1 MPKFEKSTG
10 YKMKGSTFYGNS
22 VSSKSPLKVSD
33 RDVIAAQAQLDKVE
47 TKFRQPGWA
56 KAAYKIH
63 SSIKN
68 PMSKDT
74 DLQDKSDA
82 ATEEQVGS
90 NGGKGTEEK
99 TKSVQERMGNTGDL
113 SAQQTQQTNFQQ
125 SSDDYKI
132 DVPPGT
138 LGRYAMTGSS
148 ATPYRK
154 RVDNKRR

>member
-10 YKMKGSTFYGNS
+10 YKMKGSTLYGKDAF
-22 VSSKSPLKVSD
+22 SKSPLKVSD
-33 RDVIAAQAQLDKVE
+33 RDVVAAQAQLDKVE

-56 KAAYKIH
+56 KAAYKVAQKA
-63 SSIKN
+63 KN

-74 DLQDKSDA
+74 DLQAKSDA
-82 ATEEQVGS
+82 AAD
-90 NGGKGTEEK
+90 GGGGGGGGEEK
-99 TKSVQERMGNTGDL
+99 KQSVAERMGNTGDL
-113 SAQQTQQTNFQQ
+113 SAQQTQQPNFQQ
-125 SSDDYKI
+125 SSGDYKI

-148 ATPYRK
+148 AARYRE